1 MNQSRE
7 IASIIK
13 DHVQGFA
20 ILECGQ
26 SLFNTPEVFLL
37 SFAFPGK
44 DRDASGSDATIKALY
59 KRFSTMRDKNIRSS
73 GMILSRKDVL

>member
-1 MNQSRE
+1 MNQRCE

-20 ILECGQ
+20 ILESGQ
-26 SLFNTPEVFLL
+26 RLFNTPKVFLL

-44 DRDASGSDATIKALY
+44 DRDASSSDATIKELY
-59 KRFSTMRDKNIRSS
+59 KHLPTMADKTTYAAAA
-73 GMILSRKDVL
+73 